1 MDVPFPMIVTE
12 SESCVKL
19 TRSKNWSRE
28 VKAISLLCPWNK
40 INLRS
45 YIIIESYLVCGVRQN
60 ASFMNGS
67 SLDLSVIGI
76 LGIKTRRPLCVATAT
91 LHSNHPVHHSQYNQP
106 CSIPKAEML
115 TNLEIPNKDNEP
127 PFDFRL

>member
-19 TRSKNWSRE
+19 TMSKTWIRE

-40 INLRS
+40 INVRS
-45 YIIIESYLVCGVRQN
+45 SIIIESYLVCGVRQN
-60 ASFMNGS
+60 ASFMEKCLLMIMNGS

-76 LGIKTRRPLCVATAT
+76 LGIKTRRPLCVPTV
-91 LHSNHPVHHSQYNQP
+91 HHFQYNHPVFHSFSRNVD
-106 CSIPKAEML
+106 
-115 TNLEIPNKDNEP
+115 NLGVSNKDNDP
-127 PFDFRL
+127 SFNFS